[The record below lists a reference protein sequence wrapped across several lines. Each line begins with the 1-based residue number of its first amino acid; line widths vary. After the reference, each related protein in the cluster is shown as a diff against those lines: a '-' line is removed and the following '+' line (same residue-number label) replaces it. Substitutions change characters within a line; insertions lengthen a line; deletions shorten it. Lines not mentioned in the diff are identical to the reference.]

1 MNRRPDSS
9 TSAPVLPSLPARIV
23 GVLLS
28 PRETFAAVSSTPR
41 WLGMLAAT
49 VIVAAACQGL
59 FLSTEVGRQAFVDQQ
74 VTSREGLGIQVS
86 DEAYAQIERLAAY
99 AAYIQIGGAVVGIPV
114 VTCAAAGLLFGVFGG
129 LLGGQA
135 TYRQTLAVVAHSG
148 AVSIVQQLF
157 VTPLNYLRESM
168 SSPANL
174 SVFFPMLDEGSFLAS
189 LLGTVELFTVW
200 WVLVLAIGLGV
211 LYRRPTAPIA
221 WGLFAVYAVVAVAV
235 AAVKAALGGA

>member
-1 MNRRPDSS
+1 MRGSPDLGVPASL
-9 TSAPVLPSLPARIV
+9 LPSLPARIV
-23 GVLLS
+23 GILLS
-28 PRETFAAVSSTPR
+28 PRETFAAVSATPR
-41 WLGMLAAT
+41 WVGMLATTAF
-49 VIVAAACQGL
+49 VVAVCQGL

-86 DEAYAQIERLAAY
+86 DEAYAQLERLADY
-99 AAYIQIGGAVVGIPV
+99 AVYIQAGGALVVMPV
-114 VTCAAAGLLFGVFGG
+114 VTFVTAGILFAVFGG

-157 VTPLNYLRESM
+157 ITPLNYVRESM
-168 SSPANL
+168 SNPANL
-174 SVFFPMLDEGSFLAS
+174 SVFFPMLEEGGFLAS
-189 LLGTVELFTVW
+189 LLGTIELFTVW

-211 LYRRPTAPIA
+211 LYRKRTAPIA

>member
-1 MNRRPDSS
+1 MSGSPDLG
-9 TSAPVLPSLPARIV
+9 APAPLLPSLPARIV
-23 GVLLS
+23 GILLS
-28 PRETFAAVSSTPR
+28 PRQTFAAVSATPR
-41 WLGMLAAT
+41 WLGMLATT
-49 VIVAAACQGL
+49 VLVVAVCQGV
-59 FLSTEVGRQAFVDQQ
+59 FLSSEVGRQAFVDQQ

-86 DEAYAQIERLAAY
+86 DEAYAQIERLAGY
-99 AAYIQIGGAVVGIPV
+99 AVYIQAGVALVGIPI
-114 VTCAAAGLLFGVFGG
+114 VTCLIAGILFAVFGG

-157 VTPLNYLRESM
+157 VTPLNYARESM
-168 SSPANL
+168 SNPTNL
-174 SVFFPMLDEGSFLAS
+174 SVFFPMLEEGGFLAS
-189 LLGTVELFTVW
+189 LLGTIELFTVW

-235 AAVKAALGGA
+235 AAVKAAFGGA